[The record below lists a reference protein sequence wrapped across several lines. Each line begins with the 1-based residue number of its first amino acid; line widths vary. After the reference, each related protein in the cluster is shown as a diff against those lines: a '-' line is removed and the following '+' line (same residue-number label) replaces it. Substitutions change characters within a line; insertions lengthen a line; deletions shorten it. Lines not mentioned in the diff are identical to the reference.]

1 MDKYLDEH
9 PTMYHDKVIKIY
21 NLYIADYTKNKKGI
35 DNLYTIYKDLGL
47 KSGHFDY
54 LYLLKHNSKRDY
66 LPKTS
71 VNYINMLVSFS
82 ILENS
87 DRFKNLDKKTKYDL
101 EKVNANKGLRL
112 KTIAD
117 ELSMS
122 YEELKT
128 INKHLLKEMI
138 PTDKN
143 SYNLYI
149 PHTKVELFS
158 NKVANMKEL
167 PYVENKP
174 SLEKT
179 KKESNSKELATNKVI
194 HKVKQGDTLEAI
206 AKKYKVSVK
215 KLKIDN
221 KKSGSKLKIGENIE
235 IIK

>member
-1 MDKYLDEH
+1 M
-9 PTMYHDKVIKIY
+9 
-21 NLYIADYTKNKKGI
+21 GW
-35 DNLYTIYKDLGL
+35 G
-47 KSGHFDY
+47 
-54 LYLLKHNSKRDY
+54 
-66 LPKTS
+66 
-71 VNYINMLVSFS
+71 
-82 ILENS
+82 
-87 DRFKNLDKKTKYDL
+87 RFKNLDKKTKYDL

-128 INKHLLKEMI
+128 INKHLLKEMV
-138 PTDKN
+138 PADKN

-149 PHTKVELFS
+149 PHTKVELFN
-158 NKVANMKEL
+158 NKISNMKEL
-167 PYVENKP
+167 AVTENKAT
-174 SLEKT
+174 LEKVKNDT
-179 KKESNSKELATNKVI
+179 NNKSSFDANKNSKDLNTNKII

-221 KKSGSKLKIGENIE
+221 KKSSSKLKIGENIE